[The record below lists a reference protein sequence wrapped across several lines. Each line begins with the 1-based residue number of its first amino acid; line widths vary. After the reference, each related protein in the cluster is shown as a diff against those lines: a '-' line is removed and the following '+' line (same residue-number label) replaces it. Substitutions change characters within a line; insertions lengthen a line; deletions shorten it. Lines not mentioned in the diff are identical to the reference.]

1 MSNEQDTVGI
11 SKLFDA
17 IQNVQGKVSEVKQ
30 TLNNGIVKRTK
41 ENTKAVNKLYN
52 KVDDLK
58 ETIKADESYSKGKAD
73 MLSWVWTII
82 VGLGSGVV
90 GTLTALSLLGLI

>member
-52 KVDDLK
+52 KVDDFDDHPGTASAGSVILNSNGLTISMEKLLLK
-58 ETIKADESYSKGKAD
+58 VLTETLRLK
-73 MLSWVWTII
+73 VI
-82 VGLGSGVV
+82 VGK
-90 GTLTALSLLGLI
+90 